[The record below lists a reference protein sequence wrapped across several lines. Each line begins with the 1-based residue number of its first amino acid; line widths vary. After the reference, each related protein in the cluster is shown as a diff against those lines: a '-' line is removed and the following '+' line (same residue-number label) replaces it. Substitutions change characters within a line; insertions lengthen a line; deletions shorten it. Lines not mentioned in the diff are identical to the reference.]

1 MQWLASRTLQRTLA
15 GITPQSVSS
24 DHKPSPLLH
33 AWCFVTAKEEESEQR
48 VFTRAKSNISLDG
61 GGFHYTIQETGVPD
75 RIGNIIKATR
85 VVWGDA
91 VEGNARSILLVIEG
105 EFIKAVRES
114 QFLFASDPS
123 ILKLLDEMNT
133 NAFCRKGILGR
144 NLSTHEST
152 RG

>member
-1 MQWLASRTLQRTLA
+1 MSRDVQWLASRTLQRTLA
-15 GITPQSVSS
+15 GIT
-24 DHKPSPLLH
+24 
-33 AWCFVTAKEEESEQR
+33 
-48 VFTRAKSNISLDG
+48 TRACHRITSLHRSCTHGAFDCERG
-61 GGFHYTIQETGVPD
+61 GIGAAGVHSRKVQHLARRRRLPLHIQETGVPD

-133 NAFCRKGILGR
+133 NAFCRKGILE
-144 NLSTHEST
+144 ESLHT
-152 RG
+152 